1 MSPAARQPRSR
12 TQRQRTEDK
21 PPARERAAAA
31 ENRTDSIVD
40 EYVTETTCLEPIDDD
55 VPGRPPVLDQDFTRA
70 DQEDIEA
77 CADWSYIHYFECAF
91 EAMQVLSAGFQDGR
105 FPLECQVA
113 VRMDVWIHQS
123 FKRVPATQRQAMGA
137 SVLDGVEQML
147 DDLYDALLAIYEA
160 RVGCCDDKQTPP
172 GPVATLAWTIERFQ
186 RELSRRGA
194 GAPAFIALRVGRELM
209 DAFKILG
216 SPDLARFLCPGYD
229 IDLVGN
235 IDRLLGDRKPDG
247 SPRMPAYQ
255 LAELAVNSRLAI
267 EQVAA
272 LVDANL
278 LELAM
283 GEIDGLTAQLAL
295 LRAVAGRRDF
305 EGRRDFDGKRERLTD
320 DAAQTAAKVIQLT
333 RTAGSPF

>member
-12 TQRQRTEDK
+12 TQRQRTEDT

-55 VPGRPPVLDQDFTRA
+55 DVPGRPRVLDQDFTRA

-77 CADWSYIHYFECAF
+77 CADWSYIRYFECAF

-172 GPVATLAWTIERFQ
+172 RARWR
-186 RELSRRGA
+186 RSR
-194 GAPAFIALRVGRELM
+194 GRSS
-209 DAFKILG
+209 A
-216 SPDLARFLCPGYD
+216 SSASSAAAAR
-229 IDLVGN
+229 
-235 IDRLLGDRKPDG
+235 
-247 SPRMPAYQ
+247 
-255 LAELAVNSRLAI
+255 
-267 EQVAA
+267 
-272 LVDANL
+272 
-278 LELAM
+278 
-283 GEIDGLTAQLAL
+283 
-295 LRAVAGRRDF
+295 GRR
-305 EGRRDFDGKRERLTD
+305 LS
-320 DAAQTAAKVIQLT
+320 L
-333 RTAGSPF
+333 P

>member
-1 MSPAARQPRSR
+1 MSPDAKKPRSR
-12 TQRQRTEDK
+12 PQRQRTDDK

-31 ENRTDSIVD
+31 ENRTAWIVD
-40 EYVTETTCLEPIDDD
+40 EYVTETTCLVEAEE
-55 VPGRPPVLDQDFTRA
+55 VVARPVLLDQDFTRA
-70 DQEDIEA
+70 DKGDIEA
-77 CADWSYIHYFECAF
+77 CADWAYIYYFECAF

-113 VRMDVWIHQS
+113 VDMNIWIAES
-123 FKRVPATQRQAMGA
+123 FSRVPANQRQAMGA

-147 DDLYDALLAIYEA
+147 EDLYDALLAIYEA
-160 RVGCCDDKQTPP
+160 RVGCCDDEQTPP
-172 GPVATLAWTIERFQ
+172 GPVASLAWTIERLQ

-194 GAPAFIALRVGRELM
+194 GAPAFFALRVGEELM
-209 DAFKILG
+209 QAFKILG

-267 EQVAA
+267 DQVAA

-278 LELAM
+278 LELTM

-333 RTAGSPF
+333 RTAGGAF